1 MMKRIKAKKST
12 TYDLIV
18 TALLIALVF
27 IATKFI
33 NIKLPIGSQGGL
45 IHFGNVMIY
54 IATLV
59 FGTRKGAIAG
69 SVGMALF
76 DILSGWVIWAPFTF
90 VIRWIMS
97 EIIGILAIRGGKNG
111 HHVGWNITAIAV
123 SGVWMIVGYYCTEII
138 LYRNWIVALGSIP
151 GDFIQVVVSTVVA
164 LPLVKALQKSQIL
177 LKNTH

>member
-1 MMKRIKAKKST
+1 MKNGCEMKVKKQEKTYRLKKST

-76 DILSGWVIWAPFTF
+76 DILSGWVIWAPC
-90 VIRWIMS
+90 RM
-97 EIIGILAIRGGKNG
+97 E
-111 HHVGWNITAIAV
+111 
-123 SGVWMIVGYYCTEII
+123 YYS
-138 LYRNWIVALGSIP
+138 YS
-151 GDFIQVVVSTVVA
+151 S
-164 LPLVKALQKSQIL
+164 
-177 LKNTH
+177 